1 LIGSGYD
8 AYCVYGAAPKYITKR
23 DESQMDCPYPLEVE
37 EAADDMEDP
46 DENEMQEKKPE
57 K

>member
-1 LIGSGYD
+1 
-8 AYCVYGAAPKYITKR
+8 
-23 DESQMDCPYPLEVE
+23 MDCPYPLEVE